1 MENQK
6 IRIRLRSYDA
16 SLLDESVGQIIHKAR
31 GTGARIVGPVP
42 MPTKIKKYTVLRSP
56 HVNKKSREQFE
67 TRVHS
72 RLVELLNPQQQTI
85 DSLMKLNLAVGVD
98 VEMVIV

>member
-16 SLLDESVGQIIHKAR
+16 SLLDESVSQIVYKAR

-42 MPTKIKKYTVLRSP
+42 MPTKIRKYTVLRSP

-67 TRVHS
+67 TRVHR
-72 RLVELLNPQQQTI
+72 RLIELLNPQQQTI

-98 VEMVIV
+98 VEMVII